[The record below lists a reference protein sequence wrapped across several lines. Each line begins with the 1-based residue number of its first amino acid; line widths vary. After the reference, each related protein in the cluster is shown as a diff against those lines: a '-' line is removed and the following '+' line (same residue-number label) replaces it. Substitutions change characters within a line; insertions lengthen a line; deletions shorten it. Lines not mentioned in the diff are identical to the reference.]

1 MVFLLIRLEGI
12 FVYIDTIIAIY
23 NPHTMK
29 STTFPLN
36 ISPLNSIW
44 QSSLGDAEHSKIS
57 YFNLNNV
64 LLDEVLRIQQLGLVI
79 WSPDSD
85 EYGLLLG
92 DLQNVC
98 GWSNDYLK
106 NVGPEAF
113 LSHLVSSSF
122 KGLCS
127 LIKHM
132 NTYLMSISESQLPHF
147 KAIYD
152 YELIGKD
159 GKIRRICQENSIFT
173 LDKNSKVQYF
183 LSCISNISNVKR
195 DGKQHLFLTGSS
207 KEMLI
212 EIDQLTNVC
221 TELQLLTTRE
231 LEIARFMGK
240 GLQSEEISELLNI
253 ALTTVYKHRQNIL
266 QKLKMQ
272 DTSEALHLLKTLKMI

>member
-1 MVFLLIRLEGI
+1 
-12 FVYIDTIIAIY
+12 
-23 NPHTMK
+23 MK
-29 STTFPLN
+29 STTFTLN
-36 ISPLNSIW
+36 TTQINSFW
-44 QSSLGDAEHSKIS
+44 QPTLESSEALKGS
-57 YFNLNNV
+57 YFNLNNA
-64 LLDEVLRIQQLGLVI
+64 LLNEVLKIQQLGLVI
-79 WSPDSD
+79 WSPDSN

-92 DLQNVC
+92 ELQKVC
-98 GWSNDYLK
+98 GWSNELLK
-106 NVGPEAF
+106 KMGPENF

-122 KGLCS
+122 TGLC
-127 LIKHM
+127 LLMKHM
-132 NTYLMSISESQLPHF
+132 NTYLTSIPENQLHDF
-147 KAIYD
+147 RAIYD
-152 YELIGKD
+152 YELVGND
-159 GKIRRICQENSIFT
+159 GHIRRICQENSILT

-272 DTSEALHLLKTLKMI
+272 DTSEVLHLLKTLKMI